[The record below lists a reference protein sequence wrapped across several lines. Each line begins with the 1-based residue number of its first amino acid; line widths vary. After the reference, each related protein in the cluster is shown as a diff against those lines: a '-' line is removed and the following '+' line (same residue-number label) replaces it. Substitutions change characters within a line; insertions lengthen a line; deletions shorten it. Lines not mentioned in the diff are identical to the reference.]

1 MMLPLPENSRLSQL
15 CGRAMHTSPLMES
28 TRSPASF
35 RIRPP
40 STLSTLNSGTASMC
54 GCSMDCMSL
63 AAMSP
68 EESMPNSVPSS
79 FVMGRA
85 AMDVSVDRAAHA
97 RLMVTPEESA
107 GGVS

>member
-1 MMLPLPENSRLSQL
+1 
-15 CGRAMHTSPLMES
+15 
-28 TRSPASF
+28 
-35 RIRPP
+35 
-40 STLSTLNSGTASMC
+40 
-54 GCSMDCMSL
+54 
-63 AAMSP
+63 MSP